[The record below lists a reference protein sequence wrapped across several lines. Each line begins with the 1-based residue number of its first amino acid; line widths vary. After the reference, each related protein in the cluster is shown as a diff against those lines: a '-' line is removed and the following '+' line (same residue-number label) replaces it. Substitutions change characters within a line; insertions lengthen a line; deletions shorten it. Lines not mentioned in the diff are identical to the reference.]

1 MHVGFIKRQLQ
12 SIFIYLFVYSQA
24 LPARQGGFTEHAPLQ
39 GPKSEKNKNKQ
50 TNMQNTT
57 KRIINNINI
66 TLTRPTIIIHGQQA
80 LSQKRVFEDVPR
92 KVK

>member
-24 LPARQGGFTEHAPLQ
+24 LPPRQGGFKEHAPLQ

-57 KRIINNINI
+57 KRIITNI
-66 TLTRPTIIIHGQQA
+66 TLTRPTIIIYGQQA
-80 LSQKRVFEDVPR
+80 LSQKRDFEDVPR